1 MQSLLILIA
10 GPVRSGTDN
19 RAELIEAN
27 LHNMAQVALRVY
39 QKGHIPVVG
48 EWLALPVAKAAGS
61 KEIGDAISEEYL
73 YPVAHRLISRCDAI
87 LRIPGESRGADLDIE
102 EGKKGDCRFTTAWR
116 RSRSGNQ
123 PLPAAPFRPRSG
135 LMITAATAR
144 RRRVRRWNR
153 RGPLCESAS
162 RIRRQRPT
170 VLADSAPSDTA
181 GQRCSFRRQ
190 AQ

>member
-10 GPVRSGTDN
+10 GPVRSGTNN

-61 KEIGDAISEEYL
+61 KTIGDAISEEYL

-87 LRIPGESRGADLDIE
+87 LRMPGESRGADLDIE
-102 EGKKGDCRFTTAWR
+102 EGKKRGLSIYYGLEELPDCQER
-116 RSRSGNQ
+116 
-123 PLPAAPFRPRSG
+123 
-135 LMITAATAR
+135 
-144 RRRVRRWNR
+144 
-153 RGPLCESAS
+153 
-162 RIRRQRPT
+162 
-170 VLADSAPSDTA
+170 
-181 GQRCSFRRQ
+181 
-190 AQ
+190 

>member
-10 GPVRSGTDN
+10 GPVRSGTNN

-61 KEIGDAISEEYL
+61 KAIGDAISEEYL

-87 LRIPGESRGADLDIE
+87 LRMPGESRGADLDIE
-102 EGKKGDCRFTTAWR
+102 EGKKR
-116 RSRSGNQ
+116 
-123 PLPAAPFRPRSG
+123 G
-135 LMITAATAR
+135 LAIYSALEEITER
-144 RRRVRRWNR
+144 
-153 RGPLCESAS
+153 
-162 RIRRQRPT
+162 
-170 VLADSAPSDTA
+170 
-181 GQRCSFRRQ
+181 
-190 AQ
+190 

>member
-10 GPVRSGTDN
+10 GPVRSGTNN

-61 KEIGDAISEEYL
+61 KTIGDAISEEYL

-87 LRIPGESRGADLDIE
+87 LRMPGESRGADLDIE
-102 EGKKGDCRFTTAWR
+102 EG
-116 RSRSGNQ
+116 
-123 PLPAAPFRPRSG
+123 
-135 LMITAATAR
+135 
-144 RRRVRRWNR
+144 
-153 RGPLCESAS
+153 
-162 RIRRQRPT
+162 
-170 VLADSAPSDTA
+170 
-181 GQRCSFRRQ
+181 
-190 AQ
+190 

>member
-10 GPVRSGTDN
+10 GPVRSGTNN

-61 KEIGDAISEEYL
+61 KAIGDAISEEYL

-87 LRIPGESRGADLDIE
+87 LRKAKN
-102 EGKKGDCRFTTAWR
+102 EGWRFTLLLR
-116 RSRSGNQ
+116 RSRSGN
-123 PLPAAPFRPRSG
+123 PL
-135 LMITAATAR
+135 R
-144 RRRVRRWNR
+144 R
-153 RGPLCESAS
+153 
-162 RIRRQRPT
+162 
-170 VLADSAPSDTA
+170 
-181 GQRCSFRRQ
+181 
-190 AQ
+190 